1 MASVFMLS
9 LRQLGGRKRLALLVF
24 LSVLPIALTTIIT
37 SVDENAGHHDF
48 TDFML
53 GGMLVRA
60 ILPIV
65 IMALATAA
73 FGNELEDRTLSHL
86 VLKPIP
92 RWSIVLPK
100 FLAVTL
106 IGGPLII
113 ASGVITTFIGLEGE
127 VRPTIAAGVGL
138 LVGVVTYSA
147 IFTWAGLM
155 STRALGIA
163 LVYVF
168 LWEGLLSQFLGG
180 IRFLSVRGYTIA
192 TMYGLDEDGLE
203 ALADQAIGF
212 PAAIVGATL
221 VTLIFFWL
229 TVRRLRRM
237 DVP

>member
-9 LRQLGGRKRLALLVF
+9 LRQLGGRKRLALLIF
-24 LSVLPIALTTIIT
+24 LSVLPIALTAIIT
-37 SVDENAGHHDF
+37 SAEENADHHDF
-48 TDFML
+48 TNVLL
-53 GGMLVRA
+53 GGMLVAA

-100 FLAVTL
+100 FLAVAL

-127 VRPTIAAGVGL
+127 VRPAIAAGVGL

-155 STRALGIA
+155 TTRALGIA

-180 IRFLSVRGYTIA
+180 IRLLSVRGYTIA
-192 TMYGLDEDGLE
+192 TMYGIDEDGLE
-203 ALADQAIGF
+203 ALGDQAIDF
-212 PAAIVGATL
+212 PTAIVGAIL